1 MFKRGGVW
9 WTCIRYEGKKIQ
21 KSLETADKKLAQ
33 SIEAKVK
40 TGVIEGKYFER
51 YVSNNKT
58 LSDMM
63 EKFMKEHAPKVSVSM
78 QRSYSAS
85 LKHLLPFF
93 GNPKLPSITPK
104 IINEYKVLRK
114 AEEAKPATINRELA
128 MLSKA
133 FNLAVKEWEWLKE
146 NPVSKVPKEK
156 ENNERDRWLTED
168 EEKRL
173 IANSPSWLKD
183 IIVFGLH
190 TGLRIGE
197 LLSLEWYRVSL
208 LRKNIIIQESKNG
221 KPRTVPLSQIA
232 LDILTQKS
240 KVRNI
245 KNDFVFTSCVGT
257 KIDSDNFRRSI
268 NGVLKRVGIEGVTPH
283 TLRHTF
289 ATRLAQRGIDIYKI
303 SKLMGH
309 KDIRMTQRYAHH
321 CPESLRDC
329 VQVLDKSDYNL
340 TTIEEKREV
349 SNA

>member
-51 YVSNNKT
+51 YVGNNKT
-58 LSDMM
+58 LSAMM

-197 LLSLEWYRVSL
+197 LLSLEWCRVSL

-232 LDILTQKS
+232 LDILTQKF
-240 KVRNI
+240 KVRSI
-245 KNDFVFTSCVGT
+245 KNDFVFTS
-257 KIDSDNFRRSI
+257 I
-268 NGVLKRVGIEGVTPH
+268 
-283 TLRHTF
+283 
-289 ATRLAQRGIDIYKI
+289 
-303 SKLMGH
+303 
-309 KDIRMTQRYAHH
+309 
-321 CPESLRDC
+321 
-329 VQVLDKSDYNL
+329 
-340 TTIEEKREV
+340 TT
-349 SNA
+349 N